1 MPSFWWC
8 SIHYISVEFISPL
21 RVQCFVFINPK
32 CFLISASTCCFHLLR
47 LHYIV
52 FPFSRACM
60 WPFLL
65 QCLLQVL
72 WHDIRETPSMIVIS
86 SGDVKKFVFTWF
98 RKPSDTRRLGL
109 AFKLL
114 KDGRW
119 AVVEALEGTGT
130 GCLEMWWIPHP
141 WRHARPDWRGSEHPD
156 WAVGISV
163 HCRGVGPDGFQG
175 SLSTQTILWS
185 TCLFQKKKQSEIP
198 SKYILAWRGLMTS
211 GVCKNVRDVKQV
223 SVISELKHAS
233 TTRNSPY

>member
-32 CFLISASTCCFHLLR
+32 CFLISASTCCLLR

-141 WRHARPDWRGSEHPD
+141 WRHARPDWRGSERL
-156 WAVGISV
+156 WAPWLSCGHLRSL
-163 HCRGVGPDGFQG
+163 QG
-175 SLSTQTILWS
+175 SWTRWLSRVPFNS
-185 TCLFQKKKQSEIP
+185 NNSMKYMSFPKKKT
-198 SKYILAWRGLMTS
+198 K
-211 GVCKNVRDVKQV
+211 VK
-223 SVISELKHAS
+223 SHPNIF
-233 TTRNSPY
+233 